1 MKTFLNIQKRWKL
14 YSVGQYART
23 SALQAKLSPLIL
35 LTIVQVKSFD
45 AL

>member
-1 MKTFLNIQKRWKL
+1 MKTFLNIQKRWEL